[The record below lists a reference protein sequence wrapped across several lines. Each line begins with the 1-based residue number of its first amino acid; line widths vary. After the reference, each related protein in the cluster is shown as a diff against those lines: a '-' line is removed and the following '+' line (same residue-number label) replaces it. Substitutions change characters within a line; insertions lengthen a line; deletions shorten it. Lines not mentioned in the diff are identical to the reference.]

1 MIKLLSEI
9 LAVLK
14 EIRDLIREEEKD
26 PLRSLNPHDP
36 RNVKPMPPG
45 F

>member
-9 LAVLK
+9 LEVLK
-14 EIRDLIREEEKD
+14 DIRKLMREEEKD

-36 RNVKPMPPG
+36 KNLTPMPPG